1 MLDAMVGHHPEDPIA
16 LPAPTVPFVRAI
28 DEPEMPRRIA
38 WSPDLGIAPLHP
50 EVRAICERAV
60 AHIAGIGVVVE
71 EISPNM
77 AEAEQTFQVFRN
89 MQRVGGTM
97 ELLEKHRD
105 KLSPEIIHYAT
116 AGLTLTARDIA
127 HADLARAA
135 LYRRMVELFK
145 TFDLLVTPTVIV
157 PPFDVRQRHVME
169 VEGVKM
175 PDFFA
180 WLRLTLAITVT
191 SCPALSLPCGFTKLG
206 LPVGL

>member
-1 MLDAMVGHHPEDPIA
+1 MRS
-16 LPAPTVPFVRAI
+16 VPLWLKLNKPFKYSATCSESAAR
-28 DEPEMPRRIA
+28 
-38 WSPDLGIAPLHP
+38 WSCLKSIVTNSA
-50 EVRAICERAV
+50 
-60 AHIAGIGVVVE
+60 
-71 EISPNM
+71 
-77 AEAEQTFQVFRN
+77 RN
-89 MQRVGGTM
+89 
-97 ELLEKHRD
+97 
-105 KLSPEIIHYAT
+105 HYAT

-169 VEGVKM
+169 VEGIKM

-191 SCPALSLPCGFTKLG
+191 SCP
-206 LPVGL
+206 